1 MNNNVLLEVKKIN
14 KEFPG
19 VKALK
24 DVDLKILENEVHG
37 LTGENGAGKSTLMK
51 ILMGIYT
58 PDSGEILFKGEKIK
72 LNGVSEAQNFGI
84 NMVFQELNLFPD
96 LSILEN
102 VFVKREIIKEKTK
115 LYDWKKMYHLTK
127 KYLQTLKLNLDP
139 LTKIKDLSVA
149 NKQMV
154 EITRAIS
161 TNSKLIIMDEPTSS
175 LSDKEVEHLYEAI
188 DILKKEGIAVIYISH
203 KLEEIVR
210 ICNRVTVLRNGEV
223 VKNYENK
230 DLSIEKM
237 IGAMLG
243 KTIKKEGYPKVKA
256 ELKDEILRVENLS
269 YPPVFSDITFSLKQG
284 EILGLLGL
292 VGAGRTDIAKAI
304 FGVQKTSAG
313 EIYLNNK
320 KASIKSPQDAMKLG
334 IAYVSEDRKN
344 EELFLKRDIKEN
356 ITVTNVDRILK
367 KTFFIN
373 HKTEKNIVIQSIK
386 DLNIATPSYK
396 QKVNF
401 LSGGNQQKVCLA
413 KWFFLDPKIMILDE
427 PTRGI
432 DVGAKAEIYQIIGN
446 LARQGMAI
454 LLISSEIEEILGV
467 SDRVLVVNEGSITGE
482 FSRENFSDRNSIM
495 ESMMGVKNHI
505 YI

>member
-1 MNNNVLLEVKKIN
+1 MNENNGVLLEAKKIN

-19 VKALK
+19 VKALQ
-24 DVDLKILENEVHG
+24 DVDLRILESEVHG

-58 PDSGEILFKGEKIK
+58 PNSGEILFKGEKIK
-72 LNGVSEAQNFGI
+72 FNDVSDAQSLGI

-102 VFVKREIIKEKTK
+102 VFIKKEIIKEKTK

-175 LSDKEVEHLYEAI
+175 LSDKEVEHLYKAI

-210 ICNRVTVLRNGEV
+210 ICNRVTVLRNGGV
-223 VKNYENK
+223 VANYENK
-230 DLSIEKM
+230 DLNIEKM
-237 IGAMLG
+237 IKAMLG
-243 KTIKKEGYPKVKA
+243 KTLEKKGYPKVKV
-256 ELKDEILRVENLS
+256 EIGDEILRVENLS
-269 YPPVFSDITFSLKQG
+269 SPPVFSDITFSLKRG
-284 EILGLLGL
+284 EILGVLGL
-292 VGAGRTDIAKAI
+292 IGAGRTEIAKAI
-304 FGVQKTSAG
+304 FGAQKIDSG

-320 KASIKSPQDAMKLG
+320 KVSVKLPQDAMKLG
-334 IAYVSEDRKN
+334 IAYVGEDRKN
-344 EELFLKRDIKEN
+344 EGLFLKRDIKEN
-356 ITVTNVDRILK
+356 ITVTDIDRILK

-373 HKTEKNIVIQSIK
+373 HRAEINIVIQLIK
-386 DLNIATPSYK
+386 DLNISTPSYK
-396 QKVNF
+396 QSVNF

-413 KWFFLDPKIMILDE
+413 KWFFLNPKIIILDE

-446 LARQGMAI
+446 LAQQGLAV
-454 LLISSEIEEILGV
+454 LLISSEMEEILSV
-467 SDRVLVVNEGSITGE
+467 SDRILVVHEGNITGR
-482 FSRENFSDRNSIM
+482 FLRENFDDRNSIM
-495 ESMMGVKNHI
+495 ESLMGVKNHI
-505 YI
+505 